1 MAPFDQSAVQPDS
14 STYASAPPQ
23 ALLIGQQSRGHCL
36 VVVPTYNEA
45 LNIERLVFEILGQG
59 PQFDVL
65 VVDDG
70 SPDGTGDLVAALA
83 ELTPRVQLIR
93 RAGKLGLGSA
103 YVAGFHEGLRQG
115 YRYLSEMDAD
125 FSHQPRYLPVLL
137 AVAERAADVAL
148 GSRNV
153 PGGRVEN
160 WSWVRKLISR
170 GGSLYARTLLGM
182 PVRDCTGGFK
192 CFRASVLQQIDLDTI
207 GSNGYAFQVEMN
219 YRCHQA
225 GFRMHELPI
234 TFPDRVAGQ
243 SKMSQQIVW
252 EAAAMVLKLRF
263 SPNPYKGLRTGD
275 WGLGTRD

>member
-1 MAPFDQSAVQPDS
+1 MLPTNQHVAMHNDLSSERIAAPAPIDQA
-14 STYASAPPQ
+14 
-23 ALLIGQQSRGHCL
+23 GGSRCYCL

-45 LNIERLVFEILGQG
+45 LNIERLIVEILGQG

-65 VVDDG
+65 VVDDA
-70 SPDGTGDLVAALA
+70 SPDRTGDLVAAMA
-83 ELTPRVQLIR
+83 ALTPRVQLIR

-103 YVAGFHEGLRQG
+103 YLAGFREGLRQG
-115 YRYLSEMDAD
+115 YRYLCEMDAD

-160 WSWVRKLISR
+160 WSWLRKLISK

-192 CFRASVLQQIDLDTI
+192 CFRAGVLQQIDLDTI
-207 GSNGYAFQVEMN
+207 GSNGYAFQVELN

-225 GFRMHELPI
+225 GFRLHELPI
-234 TFPDRVAGQ
+234 IFPDRIAGQ

-263 SPNPYKGLRTGD
+263 SPNPYKGLSLAREV
-275 WGLGTRD
+275 

>member
-1 MAPFDQSAVQPDS
+1 VISNHQRSAVH
-14 STYASAPPQ
+14 TNLPPERFVVRDATAQ
-23 ALLIGQQSRGHCL
+23 TNSQRYCL

-45 LNIERLVFEILGQG
+45 LNIERLLIEILGQG

-83 ELTPRVQLIR
+83 ARTDRVQLIR
-93 RAGKLGLGSA
+93 RAGKLGLGTA
-103 YVAGFHEGLRQG
+103 YVAGFREGLCQG
-115 YRYLSEMDAD
+115 YHYLCEMDAD

-137 AVAERAADVAL
+137 AVAEHAADVAL

-160 WSWVRKLISR
+160 WSWKRKLISK
-170 GGSLYARTLLGM
+170 GGSLYARTILGM
-182 PVRDCTGGFK
+182 PVHDCTGGFK
-192 CFRASVLQQIDLDTI
+192 CFRASVLRQIDLDAI
-207 GSNGYAFQVEMN
+207 GSSGYAFQVEMN

-225 GFRMHELPI
+225 GFGLHEIPI
-234 TFPDRVAGQ
+234 VFPDRVAGQ

-252 EAAAMVLKLRF
+252 EAAAMVLKLRLA
-263 SPNPYKGLRTGD
+263 PNPYKGLR
-275 WGLGTRD
+275 LAREV